1 MYDIEFIVKQVG
13 ATMRMEDMILKE
25 EDKNRIR
32 MCIVDDNKFNNELK
46 NLIQKHS
53 VKSGDVI

>member
-1 MYDIEFIVKQVG
+1 MVDVEFIVKQVD

-32 MCIVDDNKFNNELK
+32 MCIIDNKVFDHELK
-46 NLIQKHS
+46 NLIHKHS
-53 VKSGDVI
+53 IKSET

>member
-1 MYDIEFIVKQVG
+1 MYNVEFIVKQVN

-32 MCIVDDNKFNNELK
+32 MCIADDSKFNNELK

-53 VKSGDVI
+53 VKSEL

>member
-1 MYDIEFIVKQVG
+1 MYDIDFIIKQVG

-32 MCIVDDNKFNNELK
+32 ICIVDDSKFNNELK

-53 VKSGDVI
+53 VKSEI

>member
-1 MYDIEFIVKQVG
+1 MYDIEFIVKQVD

-25 EDKNRIR
+25 EDKSRIR
-32 MCIVDDNKFNNELK
+32 MCIADDSKFNNELK

-53 VKSGDVI
+53 VKSEM

>member
-1 MYDIEFIVKQVG
+1 MYDIEFILKQVG

-32 MCIVDDNKFNNELK
+32 MCIADDSKFNNELE
-46 NLIQKHS
+46 NLIQKYS
-53 VKSGDVI
+53 VKSEI